1 MTIFKIGLTS
11 TSDGSVLHTIEVDT
25 EKGSVV
31 CSCKSGRI
39 RGYCKHIRFY
49 KALIRDLLRE
59 TPYDSKEKGGK

>member
-11 TSDGSVLHTIEVDT
+11 TSDGSVLYTIEVDT

-49 KALIRDLLRE
+49 KKLI
-59 TPYDSKEKGGK
+59 KEMLHEKL